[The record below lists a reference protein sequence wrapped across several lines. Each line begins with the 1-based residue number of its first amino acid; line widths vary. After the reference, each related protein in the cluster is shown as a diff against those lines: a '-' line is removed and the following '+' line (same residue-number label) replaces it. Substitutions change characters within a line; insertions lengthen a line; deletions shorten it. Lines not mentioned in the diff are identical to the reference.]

1 LPYAQIAVAI
11 GVAAVLACAADL
23 LTGRR
28 GLFATGLVSGVGAV
42 LGWFLAV
49 RVFGVATTHQWPWL
63 IWSAAASVLALGAY
77 FLFRSK
83 R

>member
-1 LPYAQIAVAI
+1 MPYAQIAVAI

-28 GLFATGLVSGVGAV
+28 GLFATGLVAGVGGV

-49 RVFGVATTHQWPWL
+49 RVFAVATTHQWPWL
-63 IWSAAASVLALGAY
+63 IWSAGASALALGAY